1 MDKEEQEILELKH
14 RIFLVDS
21 NAQRANKLKYILD
34 GLYITDV
41 IKSIEDVIYRLNNGD
56 IPDILISRSLF
67 ETAESYLTTPSNL
80 QGLDL
85 CKYISNHSNQEIKI
99 VPTIILMSQDDVKLK
114 AQLFEAGASD
124 VLDSDFEVLDLF
136 ARIDAHIRQ
145 LQDRKNLVSSLQELL
160 DEHKER
166 NKRHVDIRAK
176 ILAKHKETVL
186 VFEKRIIKLREEI
199 SQKNQEMEKAKLYI
213 RELEK
218 ENQRLLN
225 QLQELR
231 KMGSKITNTTTKE
244 KNILDSISK
253 HEENEIQHLL
263 EHLKKEH
270 GLEEELIKK
279 ITQSA
284 LNNEFNFKRID
295 NFYFIHNFAS
305 VVKKHVHV
313 ELEYMANHVAK
324 EDYNELCKKYIDHL
338 SEAILKQYK
347 HKFLF
352 FFSKALLEAIGDKDS
367 NATKFLKFYD
377 GRIEITSDGKRFQK
391 PIIEGEDG
399 ENDWNMISML
409 QAINQR
415 TVGYKNLL
423 GIQSEMTKIQKN
435 LQNLEQEFR
444 NLFLD
449 EKNISLESL
458 ENENI
463 EKQFDMFEDYL
474 INERNQ
480 INSQKDNFRIKQI
493 VEKRRQLE
501 IIRDKYQKYQ
511 AAYETL
517 SNKYNQQLEYNRPAE
532 EKFNRVARAVAKAL
546 LNIKVIDT

>member
-1 MDKEEQEILELKH
+1 MDKEEKETLELEHK
-14 RIFLVDS
+14 IFLVDS

-41 IKSIEDVIYRLNNGD
+41 IKSVEDVIYRLDSGD
-56 IPDILISRSLF
+56 IPDILIARSLF
-67 ETAESYLTTPSNL
+67 ETAESYLATPSNL

-85 CKYISNHSNQEIKI
+85 CKYITNHSNQEIKI
-99 VPTIILMSQDDVKLK
+99 VPTIILMSRDDAKLK

-124 VLDSDFEVLDLF
+124 VLDSNFEILDLF
-136 ARIDAHIRQ
+136 ARIDTHIRQ
-145 LQDRKNLVSSLQELL
+145 FQDKKNLVSSLQELL

-166 NKRHVDIRAK
+166 SKRHVDIRAK

-186 VFEKRIIKLREEI
+186 MFEKKIIKLREEI
-199 SQKNQEMEKAKLYI
+199 SKKNQEIERAKMYI
-213 RELEK
+213 KELERENRELNNK
-218 ENQRLLN
+218 
-225 QLQELR
+225 LQEL
-231 KMGSKITNTTTKE
+231 KKIDNQTVATQTKNKTILNSMAQQDE
-244 KNILDSISK
+244 K
-253 HEENEIQHLL
+253 EIFNLL
-263 EHLKKEH
+263 NHLKQEH
-270 GLEEELIKK
+270 RLEEELIEK
-279 ITQSA
+279 IVQSA
-284 LNNEFNFKRID
+284 LDNELNFNRVD
-295 NFYFIHNFAS
+295 NFYFINNFAG
-305 VVKKHVHV
+305 VVKKHIYV
-313 ELEYMANHVAK
+313 ELEYMANNTA
-324 EDYNELCKKYIDHL
+324 ENEYPELCKKYIDHL
-338 SEAILKQYK
+338 SEMILKQYK
-347 HKFLF
+347 NRFLF
-352 FFSKALLEAIGDKDS
+352 FFAKALLEAIGDKDP

-458 ENENI
+458 ENETI
-463 EKQFDMFEDYL
+463 EKQFDIFEDHL
-474 INERNQ
+474 IKERNQ
-480 INSQKDNFRIKQI
+480 INSQKDNLRVKQI

-511 AAYETL
+511 TAYETL